1 MRGCKELQ
9 GVLAVAWQPVDAVRP
24 ASPWQG
30 RLLTQLRPAPI
41 RFCAVKNREP
51 LGLKRLQARG
61 RLQGAVVQALVVH
74 SVRFSTASDTTTAAQ
89 IERMIVSIPGC
100 YCRCSWR
107 PSPCGAPRTHRCG
120 LEETVAVIAKCA
132 LVVSPSV
139 DLYLPQKHSSLP
151 CAGQRPP
158 AGGAAL
164 QDDSPRAG
172 KRAESEQ
179 HALCCASCGGLGGGS
194 VRGHI
199 HLPSPPDAPLPLPPS
214 LLLQVQLD
222 GESRAKYERWQ
233 AAGERRAGPLA
244 LVSAAGRR
252 AWLSPCAARLPQGA
266 PAKGPANWH
275 LHCSQLTRLSPAAAA
290 GRAVIEQ
297 HLRDGTL
304 LQQYTAVL
312 EILLRL
318 RQVGWG
324 RVDASLERC
333 GSSLHSLRRSSACM
347 QLDSCLPAHPPTLLS
362 HTITSAPVHTY
373 RSAATPTWHQET
385 TLPSW
390 PSRTPPHS

>member
-1 MRGCKELQ
+1 M
-9 GVLAVAWQPVDAVRP
+9 
-24 ASPWQG
+24 
-30 RLLTQLRPAPI
+30 
-41 RFCAVKNREP
+41 
-51 LGLKRLQARG
+51 
-61 RLQGAVVQALVVH
+61 
-74 SVRFSTASDTTTAAQ
+74 
-89 IERMIVSIPGC
+89 
-100 YCRCSWR
+100 
-107 PSPCGAPRTHRCG
+107 
-120 LEETVAVIAKCA
+120 
-132 LVVSPSV
+132 
-139 DLYLPQKHSSLP
+139 
-151 CAGQRPP
+151 
-158 AGGAAL
+158 
-164 QDDSPRAG
+164 
-172 KRAESEQ
+172 
-179 HALCCASCGGLGGGS
+179 
-194 VRGHI
+194 RGHI

-318 RQVGWG
+318 RQVGG
-324 RVDASLERC
+324 TCCARHARCVGGGHSAGAMVLQHHLARLAS
-333 GSSLHSLRRSSACM
+333 SSRLAALGAAVSSTASV
-347 QLDSCLPAHPPTLLS
+347 SC
-362 HTITSAPVHTY
+362 
-373 RSAATPTWHQET
+373 
-385 TLPSW
+385 
-390 PSRTPPHS
+390 PPHTCSIT